1 MSKRAKYT
9 AVTVNVALHDDEE
22 ERDTDSDSKRRNDS
36 SIESQEDED
45 EEEEEFSDLGES
57 LADEETLNRQLDRE
71 IEEILKLNT
80 TLNAQERR
88 NWCSRCFCG
97 TRNARTISVWF
108 FTFLI
113 FGVVETIG
121 SIKVRMLTYVH
132 TSSLVTR

>member
-9 AVTVNVALHDDEE
+9 AVTVNVALNEEDDEA
-22 ERDTDSDSKRRNDS
+22 DTDSDTKRHEDS
-36 SIESQEDED
+36 SVGSEDDDDDED
-45 EEEEEFSDLGES
+45 FSDLGES
-57 LADEETLNRQLDRE
+57 LADEEKLNRQLDLE

-88 NWCSRCFCG
+88 NWCTRCFCG
-97 TRNARTISVWF
+97 TRNARIISVWF